1 MAQSFGRPHNT
12 IVHPL
17 GLIFGFL
24 ALGTVLLDAFE
35 TIILPRRASGK
46 IRLTRL
52 FYVLTWGP
60 WSAVVSRFQNRR
72 MRETG
77 FSFYGPLS
85 LLFLMALWAVG
96 LVFGF
101 GLMFY
106 GLGAPLHDPLGL
118 HPLHTAIYISGT
130 TLFTLGIGD
139 IIPLNH
145 WARDLVIFEAGTG
158 LGFVAVV
165 IGYLP
170 VLYQAFSRREGSIA
184 LLDARAGS
192 PPTASELLRRHAS
205 DGGNDA
211 LVALLAEWERWSAEM
226 LESHISYPLLC
237 YFRSQHDNQS
247 WLSAVTAILDTCAV
261 LLSIVDCSACRQAR
275 LTFAMARH
283 TVVDLLLV
291 FGMKPAN
298 PAGMKPAPPAK
309 PGTPNAASAPGNEE
323 NVSAA
328 NRLAEPELVRL
339 TEVLCKAGYRLR
351 LEPERLAL
359 LRKLRWMYE
368 GQVIALSDYLCMP
381 LPRFVTDTPGRDTW
395 MLVNNILELY
405 SVQPQATDEDTHAA
419 TLMARTREIFADE
432 PHAF

>member
-1 MAQSFGRPHNT
+1 M
-12 IVHPL
+12 HPI
-17 GLIFGFL
+17 GLIFGLL
-24 ALGTVLLDAFE
+24 AIGTVLLDAFE

-46 IRLTRL
+46 VRLTRL
-52 FYVLTWGP
+52 FYVLTWRP
-60 WSAVVSRFQNRR
+60 WAAVVSRYSNRR
-72 MRETG
+72 LRETG

-85 LLFLMALWAVG
+85 LLFLIALWAVG
-96 LVFGF
+96 LLFGF
-101 GLMFY
+101 GFMFW
-106 GLGAPLHDPLGL
+106 GLGAALHDQLGL
-118 HPLHTAIYISGT
+118 HPLHSAIYLSGT
-130 TLFTLGIGD
+130 TLFTLGLGD
-139 IIPLNH
+139 VTPLNH
-145 WARDLVIFEAGTG
+145 WARDLVIAEAGTG

-184 LLDARAGS
+184 LLDGRAGS

-211 LVALLAEWERWSAEM
+211 LVDLLAEWERWSAEM

-247 WLSAVTAILDTCAV
+247 WLSAITAILDTSAV
-261 LLSIVDCSACRQAR
+261 LLSIVECSACRQAR

-291 FGMKPAN
+291 FNMQPVPMPKP
-298 PAGMKPAPPAK
+298 PV
-309 PGTPNAASAPGNEE
+309 PGSVPDVSQDDKKTAS
-323 NVSAA
+323 
-328 NRLAEPELVRL
+328 RLSEPELVRL

-368 GQVIALSDYLCMP
+368 GQVLALSRYLCMP
-381 LPRFVTDTPGRDTW
+381 LPSFVTETPGRDTW
-395 MLVNNILELY
+395 MLVNNLLELY
-405 SVQPQATDEDTHAA
+405 SMQPQATDEDTHAA

>member
-1 MAQSFGRPHNT
+1 
-12 IVHPL
+12 VHPI
-17 GLIFGFL
+17 GLIFGLL
-24 ALGTVLLDAFE
+24 AIGTVLLDAFE

-46 IRLTRL
+46 VRLTRL
-52 FYVLTWGP
+52 FYVLTWRP
-60 WSAVVSRFQNRR
+60 WAAVVSRYSNRR
-72 MRETG
+72 LRETG

-85 LLFLMALWAVG
+85 LLFLIALWAVG
-96 LVFGF
+96 LLFGF
-101 GLMFY
+101 GLMFW
-106 GLGAPLHDPLGL
+106 GLGAALHDQLGL
-118 HPLHTAIYISGT
+118 HPLHSAIYLSGT
-130 TLFTLGIGD
+130 TLFTLGLGD
-139 IIPLNH
+139 VTPLNH
-145 WARDLVIFEAGTG
+145 WARDLVIAEAGTG

-184 LLDARAGS
+184 LLDGRAGS

-211 LVALLAEWERWSAEM
+211 LVDLLAEWERWSAEM

-247 WLSAVTAILDTCAV
+247 WLSAITAILDTSAV
-261 LLSIVDCSACRQAR
+261 LLSIVECSACRQAR

-291 FGMKPAN
+291 FNMQPVAMPKP
-298 PAGMKPAPPAK
+298 PV
-309 PGTPNAASAPGNEE
+309 PGSVPDISQDDQKTAS
-323 NVSAA
+323 
-328 NRLAEPELVRL
+328 RLSEPELVRL

-368 GQVIALSDYLCMP
+368 GQVLALSRYLCMP
-381 LPRFVTDTPGRDTW
+381 LPSFVTETPGRDTW
-395 MLVNNILELY
+395 MLVNNLLELY
-405 SVQPQATDEDTHAA
+405 SMQPQATDEDTHAA

>member
-1 MAQSFGRPHNT
+1 
-12 IVHPL
+12 VHPL

-309 PGTPNAASAPGNEE
+309 PGTPNAASAPGTQED
-323 NVSAA
+323 VSAA

>member
-1 MAQSFGRPHNT
+1 M
-12 IVHPL
+12 HPL
-17 GLIFGFL
+17 GLILGLL
-24 ALGTVLLDAFE
+24 AIGTVLLDAFE

-52 FYVLTWGP
+52 FYVLTWRP
-60 WSAVVSRFQNRR
+60 WAAVVSRYSNRR
-72 MRETG
+72 LREAG

-96 LVFGF
+96 LVLGFGF
-101 GLMFY
+101 MFW

-118 HPLHTAIYISGT
+118 HPLRTAIYISGT
-130 TLFTLGIGD
+130 TLFTLGLGD
-139 IIPLNH
+139 IIPLNA
-145 WARDLVIFEAGTG
+145 WARELVIVEAGTG
-158 LGFVAVV
+158 LGFVAMV

-170 VLYQAFSRREGSIA
+170 VLYGAFSRREGSIA
-184 LLDARAGS
+184 LLDGRAGS

-211 LVALLAEWERWSAEM
+211 LVELLAEWERWSAEM

-247 WLSAVTAILDTCAV
+247 WLSAITAILDACAV
-261 LLSIVDCSACRQAR
+261 LLSIVECSACRQAR

-291 FGMKPAN
+291 FNMQPVAMPKPPVPGA
-298 PAGMKPAPPAK
+298 APDSK
-309 PGTPNAASAPGNEE
+309 HDEQAALS
-323 NVSAA
+323 
-328 NRLAEPELVRL
+328 RLSEAELVKL

-368 GQVIALSDYLCMP
+368 GQILTLSRYLNMP
-381 LPRFVTDTPGRDTW
+381 LPPFVTEKPGRDTW
-395 MLVNNILELY
+395 MLVSNLLELY
-405 SVQPQATDEDTHAA
+405 SAQPQATDEDTHAA
-419 TLMARTREIFADE
+419 TVMARTREIFADE

>member
-1 MAQSFGRPHNT
+1 
-12 IVHPL
+12 VHPL
-17 GLIFGFL
+17 GLILGL
-24 ALGTVLLDAFE
+24 VAIGTVLLDAFE

-46 IRLTRL
+46 IRLTRV
-52 FYVLTWGP
+52 FYVLTWRP
-60 WSAVVSRFQNRR
+60 WAAVVSRYKNRR
-72 MRETG
+72 LRETG

-96 LVFGF
+96 LVLGFGF
-101 GLMFY
+101 MFW

-118 HPLHTAIYISGT
+118 HPLRTAIYISGT
-130 TLFTLGIGD
+130 TLFTLGLGD

-145 WARDLVIFEAGTG
+145 WARDLVVIEAGTG
-158 LGFVAVV
+158 LGFVAMV

-184 LLDARAGS
+184 LLDGRAGS

-211 LVALLAEWERWSAEM
+211 LVNLLAEWERWSAEM

-261 LLSIVDCSACRQAR
+261 LLSIVECSACRQAR

-291 FGMKPAN
+291 FNLQPVAMPKP
-298 PAGMKPAPPAK
+298 PV
-309 PGTPNAASAPGNEE
+309 PGSAPSG
-323 NVSAA
+323 SAPDSKRDEHDA
-328 NRLAEPELVRL
+328 VTRLSEPEMVRL

-368 GQVIALSDYLCMP
+368 GQVLALSHYLNMP
-381 LPRFVTDTPGRDTW
+381 LPPFVTETPGRDTW
-395 MLVNNILELY
+395 MLVNNLLELY
-405 SVQPQATDEDTHAA
+405 SAQPQATDEDTHAA

>member
-1 MAQSFGRPHNT
+1 MWAVSAT
-12 IVHPL
+12 
-17 GLIFGFL
+17 
-24 ALGTVLLDAFE
+24 ADCA
-35 TIILPRRASGK
+35 RR
-46 IRLTRL
+46 
-52 FYVLTWGP
+52 
-60 WSAVVSRFQNRR
+60 
-72 MRETG
+72 G

-96 LVFGF
+96 LVLGF

-118 HPLHTAIYISGT
+118 HPLHTGIYLSGT
-130 TLFTLGIGD
+130 TLFTLGLGD

-145 WARDLVIFEAGTG
+145 WARDLVIIEAGTG

-184 LLDARAGS
+184 LLDGRAGS
-192 PPTASELLRRHAS
+192 PPTASELLRRHAT
-205 DGGNDA
+205 DGDNDA
-211 LVALLAEWERWSAEM
+211 LIALLAEWERWSAEM

-261 LLSIVDCSACRQAR
+261 LLSIVECSACRQAR

-291 FGMKPAN
+291 FGMKPVAM
-298 PAGMKPAPPAK
+298 PKPARARFPAPVDVPK
-309 PGTPNAASAPGNEE
+309 EMAADMAT
-323 NVSAA
+323 
-328 NRLAEPELVRL
+328 RLSEPELVRL

-368 GQVIALSDYLCMP
+368 GQVVALSRYLCMP
-381 LPRFVTDTPGRDTW
+381 LPPLVTETPGRDTW
-395 MLVNNILELY
+395 MLVHNLLELY
-405 SVQPQATDEDTHAA
+405 SAQPQATDEDTHAA

>member
-1 MAQSFGRPHNT
+1 
-12 IVHPL
+12 
-17 GLIFGFL
+17 
-24 ALGTVLLDAFE
+24 
-35 TIILPRRASGK
+35 
-46 IRLTRL
+46 
-52 FYVLTWGP
+52 
-60 WSAVVSRFQNRR
+60 
-72 MRETG
+72 
-77 FSFYGPLS
+77 
-85 LLFLMALWAVG
+85 
-96 LVFGF
+96 
-101 GLMFY
+101 
-106 GLGAPLHDPLGL
+106 
-118 HPLHTAIYISGT
+118 
-130 TLFTLGIGD
+130 LFTLGLGD
-139 IIPLNH
+139 VTPLNH
-145 WARDLVIFEAGTG
+145 WARDLVIIEAGTG

-184 LLDARAGS
+184 LLDGRAGS
-192 PPTASELLRRHAS
+192 PPTSSELLRRHAS
-205 DGGNDA
+205 DGDNDA

-261 LLSIVDCSACRQAR
+261 LLSIVECSACRQAR

-291 FGMKPAN
+291 FGMKPVAM
-298 PAGMKPAPPAK
+298 PKPALPGSPAPVDVPK
-309 PGTPNAASAPGNEE
+309 EMAADMAT
-323 NVSAA
+323 
-328 NRLAEPELVRL
+328 RLSEPELVRL

-368 GQVIALSDYLCMP
+368 GQVVALSRYLCMP
-381 LPRFVTDTPGRDTW
+381 LPPLVTETPGRDTW
-395 MLVNNILELY
+395 MLVHNLLELY
-405 SVQPQATDEDTHAA
+405 SAQPQATDEDTHAA

>member
-1 MAQSFGRPHNT
+1 
-12 IVHPL
+12 VHPL
-17 GLIFGFL
+17 GLILGLL
-24 ALGTVLLDAFE
+24 AIGTVLLDAFE

-52 FYVLTWGP
+52 FYVLTWRP
-60 WSAVVSRFQNRR
+60 WAAVVSRYSNRR
-72 MRETG
+72 LRETG

-85 LLFLMALWAVG
+85 LLFLMGLWAVG
-96 LVFGF
+96 LVLGFGF
-101 GLMFY
+101 MFW
-106 GLGAPLHDPLGL
+106 GLGAPLHDQLGL
-118 HPLHTAIYISGT
+118 HPLHTAIYLSGT
-130 TLFTLGIGD
+130 TLFTLGLGD
-139 IIPLNH
+139 VSPLNH
-145 WARDLVIFEAGTG
+145 WARDLVIIEAGTG

-184 LLDARAGS
+184 LLDGRAGS

-211 LVALLAEWERWSAEM
+211 LVELLAEWERWSAEM

-247 WLSAVTAILDTCAV
+247 WLSAITAILDTCAV
-261 LLSIVDCSACRQAR
+261 LLSIVECSACRQAR
-275 LTFAMARH
+275 LTFAIARH

-291 FGMKPAN
+291 FNMQPVAMPKP
-298 PAGMKPAPPAK
+298 PL
-309 PGTPNAASAPGNEE
+309 PGSESGSESGSASDSKKDRQDAAT
-323 NVSAA
+323 
-328 NRLAEPELVRL
+328 RLSEPELVRL

-368 GQVIALSDYLCMP
+368 GQVLALSRYLHMP
-381 LPRFVTDTPGRDTW
+381 LPSFVTETPGRDTW
-395 MLVNNILELY
+395 MLVNNLLELY
-405 SVQPQATDEDTHAA
+405 SAQPQATDEDTHAA
-419 TLMARTREIFADE
+419 NLMARTREIFADE

>member
-1 MAQSFGRPHNT
+1 
-12 IVHPL
+12 VHPI
-17 GLIFGFL
+17 GLIFGLL
-24 ALGTVLLDAFE
+24 AIGTVLLDAFE

-46 IRLTRL
+46 VRLTRL
-52 FYVLTWGP
+52 FYVLTWRP
-60 WSAVVSRFQNRR
+60 WAAVVSRYSNRR
-72 MRETG
+72 LRETG

-85 LLFLMALWAVG
+85 LLFLIALWAVG
-96 LVFGF
+96 LLFGF
-101 GLMFY
+101 GFMFW
-106 GLGAPLHDPLGL
+106 GLGAALHDQLGL
-118 HPLHTAIYISGT
+118 HPLHSAIYLSGT
-130 TLFTLGIGD
+130 TLFTLGLGD
-139 IIPLNH
+139 VTPLNH
-145 WARDLVIFEAGTG
+145 WARDLVIAEAGTG

-184 LLDARAGS
+184 LLDGRAGS

-211 LVALLAEWERWSAEM
+211 LVDLLAEWERWSAEM

-247 WLSAVTAILDTCAV
+247 WLSAITAILDTSAV
-261 LLSIVDCSACRQAR
+261 LLSFVECSACRQAR

-291 FGMKPAN
+291 FNMQPVPMPKP
-298 PAGMKPAPPAK
+298 PV
-309 PGTPNAASAPGNEE
+309 PGSVPDIHEDDKKTAS
-323 NVSAA
+323 
-328 NRLAEPELVRL
+328 RLSEPELVRL

-368 GQVIALSDYLCMP
+368 GQVLALSRYLCMP
-381 LPRFVTDTPGRDTW
+381 LPSFVTETPGRDTW
-395 MLVNNILELY
+395 MLVNNLLELY
-405 SVQPQATDEDTHAA
+405 SMQPQATDEDTHAA
-419 TLMARTREIFADE
+419 TMMARTREIFADE

>member
-1 MAQSFGRPHNT
+1 M
-12 IVHPL
+12 HPL
-17 GLIFGFL
+17 GLILGLL
-24 ALGTVLLDAFE
+24 AIGTVLLDAFE

-52 FYVLTWGP
+52 FYVLTWRP
-60 WSAVVSRFQNRR
+60 WSAVVGCFQNRR

-130 TLFTLGIGD
+130 TLFTLGLGD

-145 WARDLVIFEAGTG
+145 WARDLVIIEAGTG

-247 WLSAVTAILDTCAV
+247 WLSSVTAILDTCAV

-291 FGMKPAN
+291 FAMEPAK
-298 PAGMKPAPPAK
+298 PAGMKPAPLGK
-309 PGTPNAASAPGNEE
+309 PGASNAASVGTQED
-323 NVSAA
+323 VSAA
-328 NRLAEPELVRL
+328 NRLPEPELVRL

-381 LPRFVTDTPGRDTW
+381 LPRFVTETPGRDTW
-395 MLVNNILELY
+395 MLVSNILELY
-405 SVQPQATDEDTHAA
+405 AVQPQATDEDTHAA
-419 TLMARTREIFADE
+419 TVMARTREIFADE

>member
-1 MAQSFGRPHNT
+1 M
-12 IVHPL
+12 HPL
-17 GLIFGFL
+17 GLIFGLL
-24 ALGTVLLDAFE
+24 AIGTVLLDAFE

-60 WSAVVSRFQNRR
+60 WAAVVGRFRNRR
-72 MRETG
+72 LRESG

-85 LLFLMALWAVG
+85 LLFLMGLWAVG

-101 GLMFY
+101 GFMFY

-118 HPLHTAIYISGT
+118 HPLHTGIYISGT
-130 TLFTLGIGD
+130 TLFTLGLGD

-145 WARDLVIFEAGTG
+145 WARDLVIIEAGTG

-184 LLDARAGS
+184 LLDGRAGS
-192 PPTASELLRRHAS
+192 PPTASELLRRHAT
-205 DGGNDA
+205 DGDNDV
-211 LVALLAEWERWSAEM
+211 LIALLAEWERWSAEM

-247 WLSAVTAILDTCAV
+247 WLSAITAILDTCAV
-261 LLSIVDCSACRQAR
+261 LLSIVECSACRQAR

-291 FGMKPAN
+291 FGMKPVAM
-298 PAGMKPAPPAK
+298 PKPALPGAPAPADAPK
-309 PGTPNAASAPGNEE
+309 EIAADMAT
-323 NVSAA
+323 
-328 NRLAEPELVRL
+328 RLSEPELVRL

-368 GQVIALSDYLCMP
+368 GQVVALSRYLCMP
-381 LPRFVTDTPGRDTW
+381 LPPLVTEKPGRDTW
-395 MLVNNILELY
+395 MLVHNLLELY
-405 SVQPQATDEDTHAA
+405 SAQPQATDEDTHAA

>member
-1 MAQSFGRPHNT
+1 VTQL
-12 IVHPL
+12 HPL
-17 GLIFGFL
+17 GLILGLL
-24 ALGTVLLDAFE
+24 AIGTVLLDAFE

-52 FYVLTWGP
+52 FYIVTWRP
-60 WSAVVSRFQNRR
+60 WAAIVGGIRNRR
-72 MRETG
+72 ARETG
-77 FSFYGPLS
+77 LSFYGPLS
-85 LLFLMALWAVG
+85 LLLLMALWAVG

-118 HPLHTAIYISGT
+118 HPLHTGIYISGT
-130 TLFTLGIGD
+130 TLFTLGLGD
-139 IIPLNH
+139 VMPLNH
-145 WARDLVIFEAGTG
+145 WARDLVIIEAGTG

-184 LLDARAGS
+184 LLDGRAGS
-192 PPTASELLRRHAS
+192 PPTASELLRRHGS
-205 DGGNDA
+205 NGGNDA
-211 LVALLAEWERWSAEM
+211 LVNLLAEWERWSAEM

-247 WLSAVTAILDTCAV
+247 WLSAMTAVLDTCAV
-261 LLSIVDCSACRQAR
+261 LLSLVDCTACRQAR
-275 LTFAMARH
+275 LTFAMSRH
-283 TVVDLLLV
+283 AVVDLLLV
-291 FGMKPAN
+291 FGMKPDAVAKATPGVPD
-298 PAGMKPAPPAK
+298 PA
-309 PGTPNAASAPGNEE
+309 S
-323 NVSAA
+323 
-328 NRLAEPELVRL
+328 RLPEAELVKL

-351 LEPERLAL
+351 LQPERLAL

-368 GQVIALSDYLCMP
+368 GQVLALSRYLCMP
-381 LPRFVTDTPGRDTW
+381 LPAFVAQAEGRDTW
-395 MLVNNILELY
+395 MLVNNLLALY
-405 SVQPQATDEDTHAA
+405 EAQPQATDEDTHAA